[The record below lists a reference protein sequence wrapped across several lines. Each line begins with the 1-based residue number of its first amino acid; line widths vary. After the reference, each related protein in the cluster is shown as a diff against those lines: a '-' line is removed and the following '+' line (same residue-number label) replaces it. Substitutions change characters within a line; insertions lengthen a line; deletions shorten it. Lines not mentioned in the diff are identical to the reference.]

1 MGGIAGRRS
10 PQELDG
16 LIGVATAPGVIDVRL
31 PNDFDADDAQIVGTV
46 HAFLRIYGISSPAL
60 DRLAAIVRGDTARRD
75 LTPQSHGP
83 LAFSQGFKTSFADDH
98 APHAQDTVRYGL
110 YVWSRIQEPWASRA

>member
-1 MGGIAGRRS
+1 MGEIVGQIS

-46 HAFLRIYGISSPAL
+46 CPFLRIYGMSSAAL
-60 DRLAAIVRGDTARRD
+60 DRFAAIVRGDTARRD
-75 LTPQSHGP
+75 LTPQSHGL
-83 LAFSQGFKTSFADDH
+83 LASSQGLKISFTDDR
-98 APHAQDTVRYGL
+98 APHAQDMVRR
-110 YVWSRIQEPWASRA
+110 VQEPWASYA